1 MKTTILDSF
10 SNAASEK
17 QVAQTHSALPNL
29 RSYFQQNNQEQNT
42 QQQQVDELQKQS
54 IQQKKLQPQENLSQ

>member
-1 MKTTILDSF
+1 MLLQKNKLLRLIQRYLIF
-10 SNAASEK
+10 EVISNRIIK
-17 QVAQTHSALPNL
+17 N
-29 RSYFQQNNQEQNT
+29 NT